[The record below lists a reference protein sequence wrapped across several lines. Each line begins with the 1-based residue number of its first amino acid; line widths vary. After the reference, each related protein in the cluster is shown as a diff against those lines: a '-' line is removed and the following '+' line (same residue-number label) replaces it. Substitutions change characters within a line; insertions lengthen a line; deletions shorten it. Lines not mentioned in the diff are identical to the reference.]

1 MKNKRTLV
9 QIAKTTWMHKP
20 TLISLHV
27 SWHIHPLTC
36 FFHMLGYFI
45 QCFFQNDEQV
55 KELSGEPALKE
66 KVLYFRCRKETNVIC
81 SC

>member
-1 MKNKRTLV
+1 
-9 QIAKTTWMHKP
+9 
-20 TLISLHV
+20 
-27 SWHIHPLTC
+27 
-36 FFHMLGYFI
+36 MLSYFI